1 MTPSDTQANDRVAFW
16 DHAVAVKGHTGYADR
31 LRHDY
36 DQVLRLRTVAG
47 VLDRVWP
54 QGLTGRN
61 ALDIGCGVGD
71 FVALLRSRGAA
82 VTAIDISPEVIAAA
96 RRRFAGAHDVT
107 WLVGT
112 IGAADLPADTFD
124 VITSITVLQHV
135 VDNEEFIKSLVLL
148 RRCLRPQG
156 RLIVLELAPPRAS
169 HVDVTD
175 ADGFVYLRERPPAEW
190 EAAFARAGL
199 RVVETPVF
207 PQLGIALLRGLSVVV
222 TRLTSRRRAGT
233 GAGGTAAPAA
243 PAMAAPPSLK
253 RRAWDHARRALLL
266 LARPFDHWAGLP
278 LPAEQHRHYRCY
290 VLSPATTE

>member
-1 MTPSDTQANDRVAFW
+1 MTPSDTKVNDRVAFW

-47 VLDRVWP
+47 VLDRGWP
-54 QGLTGRN
+54 HGLTGRK

-71 FVALLRSRGAA
+71 FVGLLRSRGAA

-96 RRRFAGAHDVT
+96 RRRFAAAGDVT

-112 IGAADLPADTFD
+112 IGAADLPAHTFD

-175 ADGFVYLRERPPAEW
+175 ENGFVYLRERPPAEW
-190 EAAFARAGL
+190 EAAFAKAGL

-207 PQLGIALLRGLSVVV
+207 PQLGIALLRGLSSVV
-222 TRLTSRRRAGT
+222 TRVTSRRRAAAAT
-233 GAGGTAAPAA
+233 GGTATQAA
-243 PAMAAPPSLK
+243 PAMTATPSLK
-253 RRAWDHARRALLL
+253 RRVFDHTRRALLL
-266 LARPFDHWAGLP
+266 LARPFDHWLGLA
-278 LPAEQHRHYRCY
+278 LPGEKHRHYRCY
-290 VLSPATTE
+290 VVSPATSE